1 MCLCDDYGSQRSANC
16 FEFNHNMKFDC
27 SSQSVCENEGQ
38 CFQDSSDCS
47 KNSTYTCQPR
57 FYGSRCQF
65 SSNGFVLS
73 LDTIIGYHNQPHTNI
88 IHQPIIIKITVALT
102 VIFMKIWY
110 PDAQYWLIQT
120 RKKEKKSNV
129 DNTKG
134 DEEKKKRNEIMQ
146 GMNSDIDPIPLQ

>member
-73 LDTIIGYHNQPHTNI
+73 LDTIIGYHTQPHTNI

-102 VIFMKIWY
+102 VIFMVWIN
-110 PDAQYWLIQT
+110 Q
-120 RKKEKKSNV
+120 
-129 DNTKG
+129 
-134 DEEKKKRNEIMQ
+134 
-146 GMNSDIDPIPLQ
+146 